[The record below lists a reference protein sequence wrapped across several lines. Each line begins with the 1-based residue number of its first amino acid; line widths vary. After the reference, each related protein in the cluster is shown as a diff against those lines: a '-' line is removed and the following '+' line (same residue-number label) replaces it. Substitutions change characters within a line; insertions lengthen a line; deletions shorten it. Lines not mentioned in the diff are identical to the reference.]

1 MIAVESLQ
9 AENRVVK
16 SVLHA
21 LAEEGLV
28 TVVGED
34 EEEMSETTLHFEL
47 VNYLFNALKLFFGE
61 RENVF
66 VASNLRI
73 SYDEQN
79 PLRWFAP
86 DVLVAFETAN
96 RERSSYDLKTEGQMP
111 QIIFEIASSQTAY
124 KDMGEKY
131 NVYARL
137 GVEEYYL
144 LDPERNLLPDTL
156 MAYQRKGGKLLPV
169 EIQNRRVFSPRL
181 NLEIVDTGV
190 QFRLFDSKNNEFLRS
205 PEEIAARLVELE
217 ALLKQK

>member
-28 TVVGED
+28 TLVGED
-34 EEEMSETTLHFEL
+34 EEELSETTLHFEL

-73 SYDEQN
+73 SYDPQN
-79 PLRWFAP
+79 PLKWFAP

-96 RERSSYDLKTEGQMP
+96 RERSSYDLKTEVQMP
-111 QIIFEIASSQTAY
+111 QVIFEISSSQTAY

-169 EIQNRRVFSPRL
+169 EIQNGRVFSSRL
-181 NLEIVDTGV
+181 NLEIVDTGA
-190 QFRLFDSKNNEFLRS
+190 QFRLFDSKNNDFLRS
-205 PEEIAARLVELE
+205 PEETAARLAELE

>member
-1 MIAVESLQ
+1 
-9 AENRVVK
+9 
-16 SVLHA
+16 
-21 LAEEGLV
+21 
-28 TVVGED
+28 
-34 EEEMSETTLHFEL
+34 
-47 VNYLFNALKLFFGE
+47 
-61 RENVF
+61 
-66 VASNLRI
+66 
-73 SYDEQN
+73 
-79 PLRWFAP
+79 
-86 DVLVAFETAN
+86 
-96 RERSSYDLKTEGQMP
+96 MP
-111 QIIFEIASSQTAY
+111 QVVFEISSSQTAY

-181 NLEIVDTGV
+181 NLEIVDTGA